1 MRNAAFI
8 LSLKELA
15 AEYDT
20 IGQALFEQAN
30 AIATYPKHDPGDRLY
45 SLDRIA
51 ERSTVQLRH
60 LAACAA
66 PEQKSAF
73 YAGLPSLLGISVEEE
88 RLWIKITVPSI
99 LPNRSGKDNSEFLMR
114 PLRNSLT
121 EFQRTNQM
129 PKFRD
134 CMICIVHGYDE
145 ALGQRRIRDYD
156 NIETKRYL
164 DVIESALLTN
174 DSSLLCSVL
183 QTTEILDRDCTQ
195 FFLMQPETLQ
205 TWSKIHIRTKT

>member
-15 AEYDT
+15 AEYNT

-60 LAACAA
+60 LAARAA

-73 YAGLPSLLGISVEEE
+73 YAGLPSLLGISVEEKKVTADISVV
-88 RLWIKITVPSI
+88 LCYGCKIPEVTA
-99 LPNRSGKDNSEFLMR
+99 
-114 PLRNSLT
+114 
-121 EFQRTNQM
+121 
-129 PKFRD
+129 
-134 CMICIVHGYDE
+134 
-145 ALGQRRIRDYD
+145 ALQDKVKGA
-156 NIETKRYL
+156 
-164 DVIESALLTN
+164 IESMTGLEVDN
-174 DSSLLCSVL
+174 VNV
-183 QTTEILDRDCTQ
+183 
-195 FFLMQPETLQ
+195 
-205 TWSKIHIRTKT
+205 HIVDVKLEEE